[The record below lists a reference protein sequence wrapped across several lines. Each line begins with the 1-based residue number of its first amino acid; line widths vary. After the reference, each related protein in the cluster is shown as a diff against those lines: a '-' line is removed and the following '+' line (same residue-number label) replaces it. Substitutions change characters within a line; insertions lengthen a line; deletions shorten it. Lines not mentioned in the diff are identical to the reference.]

1 MLLNFNLQEGN
12 CYFEG
17 DGTSSMHTK
26 LTGVLEEKENA
37 AFTII
42 CGFEQPQPSTSPHI
56 YFWLVQ

>member
-1 MLLNFNLQEGN
+1 
-12 CYFEG
+12 
-17 DGTSSMHTK
+17 MHTK

-42 CGFEQPQPSTSPHI
+42 FGFEQPQPSTSPHI